1 MRKIILIATAIV
13 VTSLSIN
20 AQEKPKDPAQ
30 RKARME
36 KQQNT
41 AEQRAQRNVNQLNA
55 EVNLTQ
61 EQQVK
66 VKELA
71 IVRIKKADEI
81 RAKYKDQPESKEAA
95 KKELDVVRKEF
106 KTGVKAV
113 LTAEQ
118 IQVLKEKKK
127 ANQAVKDAA
136 KQNSEELI
144 ELAD

>member
-1 MRKIILIATAIV
+1 MKKIILIATAFV

-41 AEQRAQRNVNQLNA
+41 VEQRAQRNVNQLNA

-81 RAKYKDQPESKEAA
+81 KAKYKDQPENNEAA
-95 KKELDVVRKEF
+95 KKELTVVRKEF
-106 KTGVKAV
+106 KTGVKAI

-118 IQVLKEKKK
+118 IQILKDKKK
-127 ANQAVKDAA
+127 ANKAAKDAA
-136 KQNSEELI
+136 KQNTEDLI
-144 ELAD
+144 EVAD

>member
-1 MRKIILIATAIV
+1 MKKIILIATVIV
-13 VTSLSIN
+13 ASNLSII

-30 RKARME
+30 RVSRME
-36 KQQNT
+36 KQQNSV
-41 AEQRAQRNVNQLNA
+41 EQRAQKNVNQLNA

-81 RAKYKDQPESKEAA
+81 RAKYKDQVEGKEIA
-95 KKELDVVRKEF
+95 KKELEAVRKDF

-113 LTAEQ
+113 LTNEQ
-118 IQVLKEKKK
+118 IQILKDKKK
-127 ANQAVKDAA
+127 ASKDVKDAS
-136 KQNSEELI
+136 KQKTEDLI
-144 ELAD
+144 EVAD